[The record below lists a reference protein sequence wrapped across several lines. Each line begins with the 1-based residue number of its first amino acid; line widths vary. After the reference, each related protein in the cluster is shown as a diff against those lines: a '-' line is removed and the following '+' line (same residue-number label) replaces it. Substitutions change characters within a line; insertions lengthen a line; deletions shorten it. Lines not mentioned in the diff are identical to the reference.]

1 MILKIF
7 SMRDE
12 KAEAFVRPFFM
23 PTLALAI
30 RAVTTAGQEDT
41 HPFALHPKD
50 YILYELG
57 TWDEEHADFDLS
69 VAPQRHGSVYDLTPV
84 DERSGHETAVLK
96 PNLAGAEQS
105 HG

>member
-1 MILKIF
+1 MILTIF

-23 PTLALAI
+23 PNLALAI
-30 RAVTTAGQEDT
+30 RAIVSAGQEDT

-57 TWDEEHADFDLS
+57 TWDEEHAEFDLS
-69 VAPQRHGSVYDLTPV
+69 VAPQRHGSVADLTPP
-84 DERSGHETAVLK
+84 DERTAHETAAIIPK
-96 PNLAGAEQS
+96 EAK